1 MLAGQATAIPKTGDS
16 MVEMVRCLRVP
27 RATAMKARTQ
37 AANALGALLVTAPVE
52 LREQPRDLDPA
63 SCRHGGAAAPRA
75 IVTPTAA
82 TKLALRTVAERQ
94 LALTA
99 ERTTLDAELDRLTAR
114 AAPALPERAGSA
126 LRSLERCW

>member
-16 MVEMVRCLRVP
+16 MVEMVRCLRVA

-94 LALTA
+94 LALTPS
-99 ERTTLDAELDRLTAR
+99 
-114 AAPALPERAGSA
+114 APRWMPNWTGLPPGRHRRC
-126 LRSLERCW
+126 RSVRGRR